1 MVDPRARLDGLRHLV
16 WQEQLKCS
24 YPLGPAT
31 RVASSDTGLRAC
43 NGIALAFA
51 FSTVNAKQAKEIHQY
66 KNLKVKLQD

>member
-1 MVDPRARLDGLRHLV
+1 
-16 WQEQLKCS
+16 
-24 YPLGPAT
+24 
-31 RVASSDTGLRAC
+31 VASSDTGLRAC